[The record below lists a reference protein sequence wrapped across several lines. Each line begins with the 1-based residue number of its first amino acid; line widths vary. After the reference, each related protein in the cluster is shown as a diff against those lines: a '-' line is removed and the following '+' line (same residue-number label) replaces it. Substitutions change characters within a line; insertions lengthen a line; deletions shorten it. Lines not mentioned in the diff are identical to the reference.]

1 MKTDTLFYQLFQEF
15 PSIFFELIG
24 QPGTQAN
31 AYQFTSIELKQVAFR
46 TDGLFLP
53 SPDEPN
59 LPIYFVEVQ
68 FQKDETFY
76 YRLFAEIFLYL
87 YQYKTINNWQAIVV
101 YPKRSIESEPPLPYQ
116 FILGG
121 DRVKRIYLDELRQNQ
136 SLGIGIIQLVVENEK
151 IAATTAKSLIAKAR
165 QQLTDEQLQQQIIEF
180 AKTFGEASASQRVFK
195 RIETIVIYKF
205 PSLSRQ
211 EVEAMLG
218 LDLIRN
224 TRVYQEAF
232 TEGEQQGRLA
242 GERQGRLA
250 AKLETVPSLIEL
262 GLSVEQIA
270 QVLAIDIEVV
280 RQALPKQP

>member
-15 PSIFFELIG
+15 PSIFFELIS
-24 QPGTQAN
+24 QPVTQAHV
-31 AYQFTSIELKQVAFR
+31 YQFTSIELKQVAFR
-46 TDGLFLP
+46 LDGLFLP
-53 SPDEPN
+53 SSGEPN

-87 YQYKTINNWQAIVV
+87 YQYKAVNNWQAIVV
-101 YPKRSIESEPPLPYQ
+101 YPKRSIESESPLPYQ
-116 FILGG
+116 FLLDG
-121 DRVKRIYLDELRQNQ
+121 DRVKRIYLDELGQNQ
-136 SLGIGIIQLVVENEK
+136 SLGVGIIQLVVENEK

-165 QQLTDEQLQQQIIEF
+165 QQLTDEQTQQQIIEF
-180 AKTFGEASASQRVFK
+180 
-195 RIETIVIYKF
+195 IETIVIYKF
-205 PSLSRQ
+205 PFLSRQ

-232 TEGEQQGRLA
+232 TEGEQQGR
-242 GERQGRLA
+242 QA

-270 QVLAIDIEVV
+270 QVLAIDVEVV

>member
-46 TDGLFLP
+46 LDGLFLP

-101 YPKRSIESEPPLPYQ
+101 YPRRSIESEPPLPYQ

-121 DRVKRIYLDELRQNQ
+121 DRVKRIYLDELGQNQ
-136 SLGIGIIQLVVENEK
+136 SLGVGIIQLVVENEK

-180 AKTFGEASASQRVFK
+180 
-195 RIETIVIYKF
+195 IETIVIYKF
-205 PSLSRQ
+205 PFLSRQ

-242 GERQGRLA
+242 GEQQGRLAGEQQGRLA

-270 QVLAIDIEVV
+270 QALAIDIEVV

>member
-24 QPGTQAN
+24 QSSTQADD
-31 AYQFTSIELKQVAFR
+31 YQFTSIELKQVAFR
-46 TDGLFLP
+46 LDGLFLP
-53 SPDEPN
+53 PTDKPS

-76 YRLFAEIFLYL
+76 YRLFTEIFLYI
-87 YQYKTINNWQAIVV
+87 YQYKAVNNWQAIVV
-101 YPKRSIESEPPLPYQ
+101 YPRRGVESPPPLPYQ
-116 FILGG
+116 FLLAG
-121 DRVKRIYLDELRQNQ
+121 DRVQRIYLDELGQTNQ
-136 SLGIGIIQLVVENEK
+136 SIGVGIVQLVIESEK
-151 IAATTAKSLIAKAR
+151 VAATKAKELIAKAK
-165 QQLTDEQLQQQIIEF
+165 QQLVDAQTQQQIIEF
-180 AKTFGEASASQRVFK
+180 
-195 RIETIVIYKF
+195 IETIVIYKF

-232 TEGEQQGRLA
+232 TEGERQGREE
-242 GERQGRLA
+242 GERQGREEGERQGREEGERQGRQA

-262 GLSVEQIA
+262 GLSIEQIA
-270 QVLAIDIEVV
+270 QVLAIDVEVV
-280 RQALPKQP
+280 RQAAKQS